1 MVTIHFHYSVIS
13 DACLATFWNDN
24 LVKDNILICWI
35 SDACT
40 CCRIFCNNSLSWLAW
55 FSFFQTWFLGCT
67 YFLYNRNIHCISRTI
82 CIGHDSLDNWLIIN
96 NFYLRIFWKADNR
109 SFLTSSHFRYCYRCN
124 NRILVI
130 LASNSCTWSRSSIN
144 LNSVRHLTWC
154 VLAIV
159 CTFDWNRNCISRTVW
174 VGHRYWNNCLTIFTD
189 NSSVICDCSFCTFWK
204 VNLSKNS
211 WLVIRRNWRTSC
223 CSCLDWYWSL
233 VCQAWL
239 IRNVVCLLNWHFN
252 RILSTVWVGHKN
264 IDNWLTSMWTIFLTS
279 NNGVIHHFS
288 LTCLRIYLS
297 SNSIQVCLI

>member
-13 DACLATFWNDN
+13 DACLATFWNNN
-24 LVKDNILICWI
+24 LVKDSFLICWI
-35 SDACT
+35 SNRFT
-40 CCRIFCNNSLSWLAW
+40 CCRIFCNHCLSWLAW

-82 CIGHDSLDNWLIIN
+82 CIGHDSLDNWLSIN
-96 NFYLRIFWKADNR
+96 NFYLRIFWKAYDR

-144 LNSVRHLTWC
+144 LNSIRHLTWC

-189 NSSVICDCSFCTFWK
+189 NSSVICDCSFCTCWK

-211 WLVIRRNWRTSC
+211 WLVIRRN
-223 CSCLDWYWSL
+223 
-233 VCQAWL
+233 
-239 IRNVVCLLNWHFN
+239 
-252 RILSTVWVGHKN
+252 
-264 IDNWLTSMWTIFLTS
+264 
-279 NNGVIHHFS
+279 
-288 LTCLRIYLS
+288 
-297 SNSIQVCLI
+297 